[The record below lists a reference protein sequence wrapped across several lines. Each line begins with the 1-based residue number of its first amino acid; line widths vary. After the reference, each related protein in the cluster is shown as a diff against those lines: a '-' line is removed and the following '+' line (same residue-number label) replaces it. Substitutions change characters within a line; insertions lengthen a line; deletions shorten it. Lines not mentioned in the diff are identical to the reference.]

1 MYPEFVAI
9 YIGLG
14 VLFVMLLVV
23 LILLI
28 VLLKKVGKNSGA
40 RNGRYSG
47 ASYQPPQQSGTAF
60 CRRCGTKFDSSMNAC
75 PQCGTQR

>member
-14 VLFVMLLVV
+14 VLFIMLLVI

-28 VLLKKVGKNSGA
+28 VVLKKVGKGSA
-40 RNGRYSG
+40 AKNGRYSG
-47 ASYQPPQQSGTAF
+47 IQYQAPQASGTAF